1 MMFKNYVG
9 IDISKNT
16 LDIALMTSEGELVE
30 VNCLNDR
37 VILNK
42 CLNTLLKDYK
52 IKKEETLVCA
62 EHTGHFGNK
71 LIDICENNQFNLWME
86 SAYTIIQS
94 QGLTRGKNDK
104 VDAIRIAEYARRF
117 EDKVVLWEAEHVD
130 LTLLKRLY
138 SERELIVKDIA
149 EYKSQLKQEEG
160 FHTQTYFKQKKK
172 RILKLMK
179 YNDNVLQEIEK
190 EIDIILISNAEIK
203 NNFEIITSISGV
215 GKQTALITIISTSN
229 FTKFENPR
237 QFACHAGC
245 APFKYESGT
254 SRTSKNKVSNRA
266 NKDIKKIFHM
276 AALSSLRTKGEMR
289 QYFDRKVAEGKN
301 KMTVIN
307 AIRSKL
313 IHRIFVL
320 VKENRKYDKNYIHSL
335 A

>member
-1 MMFKNYVG
+1 
-9 IDISKNT
+9 
-16 LDIALMTSEGELVE
+16 
-30 VNCLNDR
+30 
-37 VILNK
+37 
-42 CLNTLLKDYK
+42 
-52 IKKEETLVCA
+52 
-62 EHTGHFGNK
+62 
-71 LIDICENNQFNLWME
+71 
-86 SAYTIIQS
+86 
-94 QGLTRGKNDK
+94 
-104 VDAIRIAEYARRF
+104 
-117 EDKVVLWEAEHVD
+117 
-130 LTLLKRLY
+130 
-138 SERELIVKDIA
+138 
-149 EYKSQLKQEEG
+149 
-160 FHTQTYFKQKKK
+160 
-172 RILKLMK
+172 MK